1 MVKTGNMKGDQNK
14 KPVKKI
20 LITQPRPESDKSP
33 YFELARK
40 FKVEMDF
47 LPLIRLEAIP
57 SKDFRKQKIEIPLYS
72 AVIFTSRHAI
82 DHFFRTCEELKVN
95 ISQDTK
101 YFCITEAVALY
112 LQKFILYRKRKVF
125 YGADGTNKSLF
136 DVINKHKENEKFL
149 YPCSENQQDN
159 EIVNWLKQHKCEFVT
174 PYMYRT
180 ISNDVKQFMV
190 QKEYDV
196 ICFFT
201 PSGVRSLLDNFPK
214 YQQNGTLIGAFGSN
228 TSRAIIDAGLELHI
242 KAPEPQVPSMIA
254 ALDRFLSGSPKSK

>member
-1 MVKTGNMKGDQNK
+1 
-14 KPVKKI
+14 
-20 LITQPRPESDKSP
+20 
-33 YFELARK
+33 
-40 FKVEMDF
+40 
-47 LPLIRLEAIP
+47 
-57 SKDFRKQKIEIPLYS
+57 
-72 AVIFTSRHAI
+72 
-82 DHFFRTCEELKVN
+82 
-95 ISQDTK
+95 
-101 YFCITEAVALY
+101 
-112 LQKFILYRKRKVF
+112 
-125 YGADGTNKSLF
+125 
-136 DVINKHKENEKFL
+136 
-149 YPCSENQQDN
+149 
-159 EIVNWLKQHKCEFVT
+159 
-174 PYMYRT
+174 MYRT

>member
-1 MVKTGNMKGDQNK
+1 MKGEQSA
-14 KPVKKI
+14 KPIKKI
-20 LITQPRPESDKSP
+20 LITQPKPESDKSP

-40 FKVEMDF
+40 YKVEMEF

-57 SKDFRKQKIEIPLYS
+57 SKEFRKQKIEIPQYS
-72 AVIFTSRHAI
+72 SVIFTSRHAI
-82 DHFFRTCEELKVN
+82 DHFFRTCEEMKISV
-95 ISQDTK
+95 SQDTK

-136 DVINKHKENEKFL
+136 DVINKHKENEKFM

-159 EIVNWLKQHKCEFVT
+159 EIVGWLKQNKCEFVT

-180 ISNDVKQFMV
+180 LSCDVKGVMS

-201 PSGVRSLLDNFPK
+201 PSGVRSLLDNFPA
-214 YQQNGTLIGAFGSN
+214 YEQNGTMIGAFGSN
-228 TSRAIIDAGLELHI
+228 TSRAIMEAGLKLHI

-254 ALDRFLSGSPKSK
+254 ALDRFLGENMKTK